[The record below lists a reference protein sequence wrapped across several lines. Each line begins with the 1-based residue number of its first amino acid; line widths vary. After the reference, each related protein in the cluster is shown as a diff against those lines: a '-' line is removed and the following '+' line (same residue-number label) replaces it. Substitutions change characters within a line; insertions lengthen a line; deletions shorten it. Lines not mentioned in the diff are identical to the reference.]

1 MNAVVDQQS
10 LYEKI
15 ERLPHDL
22 LSEFRTSLSGQARAY
37 AKFSW
42 RLWAR
47 PDQRLPDSM
56 LPDGDKLTWLPLAGR
71 GWGKTRV
78 GAQTVIEEV
87 SSGRS
92 GRIALVAETAADAR
106 DVMVEGV
113 SGILACSPPW
123 NRPKYE
129 PSKRRVTWDNGAV
142 AFTYNAIEPGQLR
155 GPQFDFAWCDELAKW
170 RYAQETWD
178 NLQFGLRL
186 GTRPRQIITTTPRPI
201 ALLRE
206 ILADPTT
213 HVTRGRTLD
222 NSSNLAPS
230 FLKQILKKYAGTRLG
245 RQELDAEIL
254 DDLPGAFWTRKMLE
268 QALVRDYPALDRV
281 VVAVDPSGTAGE
293 EDDGDEIGIVAAGRA
308 DGIGFVLEDAS
319 LKAGPSKWARTAVA
333 LYRELHA
340 DCIVAERNFG
350 GEMVRAVINAED
362 PQVPVRM
369 VTASRGKALR
379 AEPVS
384 LLYEQRRVK
393 HVGVF
398 ADLEDQMVQMG
409 QQGWMGRG
417 SPDRLDALVWAIT
430 DLLGD
435 DSGEQHLFGV

>member
-10 LYEKI
+10 LYEKL
-15 ERLPHDL
+15 EKLPHDL
-22 LSEFRTSLSGQARAY
+22 LAEFHTSLSGQARAY
-37 AKFSW
+37 AQFSW

-56 LPDGDKLTWLPLAGR
+56 MPDGDKLTWLPLAGR

-78 GAQTVIEEV
+78 GAQTVIEEAY
-87 SSGRS
+87 SKRS

-113 SGILACSPPW
+113 SGLIQCSPPW
-123 NRPKYE
+123 FKPKYE
-129 PSKRRVTWDNGAV
+129 PSKRRVTWPNGAV

-170 RYAQETWD
+170 RYVQETWD

-206 ILADPTT
+206 IIADPTT

-268 QALVRDYPALDRV
+268 QSLVRDYPTLERV

-293 EDDGDEIGIVAAGRA
+293 EDEGDEIGIVAAGRA
-308 DGIGFVLEDAS
+308 DGIGYVLEDAS
-319 LKAGPSKWARTAVA
+319 IKAGPAKWARTAVG

-350 GEMVRAVINAED
+350 GEMVRAVIQAED
-362 PQVPVRM
+362 PMVPVRM

-379 AEPVS
+379 AEPIS

-398 ADLEDQMVQMG
+398 ADLEDQMVLIG

-430 DLLGD
+430 DLLGESD
-435 DSGEQHLFGV
+435 DPVTIFGA

>member
-1 MNAVVDQQS
+1 MLPIRAQDLQESELVKMSAVLTAD
-10 LYEKI
+10 EWA
-15 ERLPHDL
+15 E
-22 LSEFRTSLSGQARAY
+22 LSFNWN
-37 AKFSW
+37 F
-42 RLWAR
+42 WAR
-47 PDQRLPDSM
+47 DDQLLPDSM
-56 LPDGDKLTWLPLAGR
+56 KEGGDKLTWLPLAGR

-87 SSGRS
+87 TSGRS

-123 NRPKYE
+123 NMPKYE
-129 PSKRRVTWDNGAV
+129 PSKRRITWDNGAV

-222 NSSNLAPS
+222 NRSNLAPS
-230 FLKQILKKYAGTRLG
+230 FLKQILKKYEGTRLG

-268 QALVRDYPALDRV
+268 QALIRDFPPLDRV
-281 VVAVDPSGTAGE
+281 VVAVDPSGTAGD
-293 EDDGDEIGIVAAGRA
+293 EDDGDEIGIVAAGRS
-308 DGIGFVLEDAS
+308 DGIGYVLEDAS
-319 LKAGPSKWARTAVA
+319 LKAGPAKWARAA
-333 LYRELHA
+333 CSLYRELNA

-362 PQVPVRM
+362 PMVPVRM
-369 VTASRGKALR
+369 VTASRGKAVR
-379 AEPVS
+379 AEPIS

-430 DLLGD
+430 ELLGD
-435 DSGEQHLFGV
+435 DSGEQYLFGV